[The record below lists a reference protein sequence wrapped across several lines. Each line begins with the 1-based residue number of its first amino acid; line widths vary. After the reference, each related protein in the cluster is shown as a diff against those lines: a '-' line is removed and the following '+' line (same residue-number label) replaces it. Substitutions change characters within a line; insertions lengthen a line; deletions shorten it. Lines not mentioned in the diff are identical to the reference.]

1 MACNFSDGG
10 YRKLALHFTIND
22 LSHAM
27 TSVDSRMIDEMRM
40 GKMAVESGDVVEV
53 IYANAGGPYGSEVL
67 GGVQEDSDRVWE
79 EVVMGGGGG
88 RLGLVQAI
96 RRDRGRFRRF
106 DRMAVSATSTL
117 SASRG
122 QCKYFILVEVHSPS
136 K

>member
-1 MACNFSDGG
+1 
-10 YRKLALHFTIND
+10 
-22 LSHAM
+22 M

-53 IYANAGGPYGSEVL
+53 IYANAGRPHGSEVL

-88 RLGLVQAI
+88 SVGIGTRLPCVSMPI

-122 QCKYFILVEVHSPS
+122 PCKYFILVEVRSPS

>member
-1 MACNFSDGG
+1 MQSLSDGG

-67 GGVQEDSDRVWE
+67 GGVQEDSDQVWE

-88 RLGLVQAI
+88 RSGLVQAI

-122 QCKYFILVEVHSPS
+122 QCKYFILVEVRSPS

>member
-1 MACNFSDGG
+1 MAMD
-10 YRKLALHFTIND
+10 
-22 LSHAM
+22 
-27 TSVDSRMIDEMRM
+27 DEERR
-40 GKMAVESGDVVEV
+40 ERYGDVG
-53 IYANAGGPYGSEVL
+53 AAGGGR
-67 GGVQEDSDRVWE
+67 DNSDRVWE

-88 RLGLVQAI
+88 RSGLVQAI

-122 QCKYFILVEVHSPS
+122 QCKYFILVDVRSPS